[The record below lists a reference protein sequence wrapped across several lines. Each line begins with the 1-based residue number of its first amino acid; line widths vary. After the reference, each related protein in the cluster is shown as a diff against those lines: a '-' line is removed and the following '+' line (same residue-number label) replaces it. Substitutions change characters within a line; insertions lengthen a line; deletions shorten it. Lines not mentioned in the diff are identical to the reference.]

1 MQVGVHFFKTLVCLV
16 LYLVKS
22 KIISTTLYDELVLQP
37 AQKPEVQLTLK
48 LSIFIISKF
57 LFIEIISTYCPSI
70 SWLNAC
76 SVVLQDTTDGKSH
89 WHMID
94 KASGE
99 VDTESWLAGY
109 KICARNTEE
118 TGIKFSSQNMQL

>member
-1 MQVGVHFFKTLVCLV
+1 MLCKLIYTLMQVGVHFFKTLVCLV

-70 SWLNAC
+70 S
-76 SVVLQDTTDGKSH
+76 
-89 WHMID
+89 
-94 KASGE
+94 
-99 VDTESWLAGY
+99 
-109 KICARNTEE
+109 
-118 TGIKFSSQNMQL
+118 